1 MSLTSR
7 LQIRQ
12 SFSKASQS
20 YQKAA
25 QHQFLIARHLVD
37 IIKADEQAGMLDR
50 LDQDAYIMDIGSGT
64 GFVSLAAKEQSLIQN
79 NSIRLDISE
88 NMLKQD
94 PDYAIDSN
102 AQFVCADLQELP
114 LKNNSLHRLVSSY
127 AFQWARD
134 SKSLFRE
141 LSRVLKPGACVYFSI
156 PAPKTFEELKHAWQE
171 IDDNTHVHS
180 FFDQHELMQLA
191 EQNNLECLHFSQ
203 KMDVLSFAHQKQAL
217 AHIKDIG
224 AHNLDSNRSKHLL
237 GKSHYFQFSK
247 AFKQQSK
254 IKTGYSL
261 SYHSYFFGFKKQ
273 VIQRNGAENN
283 E

>member
-1 MSLTSR
+1 MSLASR

-12 SFSKASQS
+12 SFSKASHS
-20 YQKAA
+20 YERAA
-25 QHQFLIARHLVD
+25 QHQLLIARHLVD
-37 IIKADEQAGMLDR
+37 IIKADEQAGMPQT
-50 LDQDAYIMDIGSGT
+50 LDQDACIMDIGSGT
-64 GFVSLAAKEQSLIQN
+64 GFVSLAAKEQSLIHN

-88 NMLKQD
+88 SMLKQD
-94 PDYAIDSN
+94 PDYATDTS
-102 AQFVCADLQELP
+102 AQFICADLQHLP
-114 LKNNSLHRLVSSY
+114 FRNNSMHRLVSSY
-127 AFQWARD
+127 AFQWASD
-134 SKSLFRE
+134 SKILFQE

-156 PAPKTFEELKHAWQE
+156 PAPSTFEELKQAWQE
-171 IDDNTHVHS
+171 IDDNIHVHS
-180 FFDQHELMQLA
+180 FLDQQTLIRLA

-254 IKTGYSL
+254 INNAYSL

-273 VIQRNGAENN
+273 STQENGVEK
-283 E
+283 